1 MSVLSWKNLLW
12 DLIHEKEK
20 SRYFWSNSLIALK
33 KKHVIKLYFCI
44 EQGKVYGEKS
54 DNSIKKI
61 RKLLPLSHVFTND
74 IVIMLKKG
82 AGLQGEISSKLISRM
97 EREKREW
104 TDFHANGFYTEPR

>member
-1 MSVLSWKNLLW
+1 MKQLVNCSKTY
-12 DLIHEKEK
+12 I
-20 SRYFWSNSLIALK
+20 
-33 KKHVIKLYFCI
+33 IKLYFCI

-82 AGLQGEISSKLISRM
+82 AELQGKISSKLISRM
-97 EREKREW
+97 EREKRE
-104 TDFHANGFYTEPR
+104 